1 MTIIPQVEIIIID
14 GTALPQW
21 KDKPPHHINHLKT
34 WHRIPDFLQSVLI
47 TYPVDLAHHV
57 EDVDRDP
64 DQEVANG
71 REDDEL
77 LKEQVV
83 KR

>member
-1 MTIIPQVEIIIID
+1 M
-14 GTALPQW
+14 
-21 KDKPPHHINHLKT
+21 
-34 WHRIPDFLQSVLI
+34 LI
-47 TYPVDLAHHV
+47 TNPVDLAHHV

-77 LKEQVV
+77 LEKQVV